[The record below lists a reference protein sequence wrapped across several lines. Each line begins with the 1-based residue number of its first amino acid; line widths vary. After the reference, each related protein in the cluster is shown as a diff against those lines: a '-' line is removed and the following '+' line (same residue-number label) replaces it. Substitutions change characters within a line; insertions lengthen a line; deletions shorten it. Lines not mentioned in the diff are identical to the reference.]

1 MQKGTPVAP
10 PLAPEMGR
18 AGGRWTEAGGCEVTA
33 RWRGEEGVRVR
44 ALGAPTAGRETEACL
59 PVSSTGVET
68 ERAAAEVMRRTRT
81 EGRTRRRF
89 RWGGSMAAAVDL
101 GILDGEAGGGE
112 KEGNDGVGRWL

>member
-33 RWRGEEGVRVR
+33 RWRGEAGVRVR

-89 RWGGSMAAAVDL
+89 RWGGGMAAAVDL

>member
-1 MQKGTPVAP
+1 
-10 PLAPEMGR
+10 
-18 AGGRWTEAGGCEVTA
+18 
-33 RWRGEEGVRVR
+33 
-44 ALGAPTAGRETEACL
+44 
-59 PVSSTGVET
+59 VET

-89 RWGGSMAAAVDL
+89 RWGGSMVAAVDL